1 MQRPLRAPGTRTPR
15 AVYTQRLSEDSRHTG
30 GARVGS
36 LNVTWPFASLS
47 ASREVLR
54 LSCLGREYLFP
65 RRSITR
71 LSPHE
76 GLVSTGLRIEHAVAD
91 VPAFVVFWSSFIPGA
106 GRFRRLEDELEFLGY
121 AVD

>member
-1 MQRPLRAPGTRTPR
+1 M
-15 AVYTQRLSEDSRHTG
+15 SEDSPHTG

-36 LNVTWPFASLS
+36 LNATWPFASLS
-47 ASREVLR
+47 ASRDALR

-71 LSPHE
+71 LSRQA
-76 GLVSTGLRIEHAVAD
+76 GLVSTGLRIEHALAD

-106 GRFRRLEDELEFLGY
+106 GRFQRLEDELESLGY
-121 AVD
+121 EVD